1 MFVFTLFVMKR
12 VFLRNI
18 AVFVDPIKNY
28 LSVAVI
34 ASVLGF
40 LGGYHFSSTK
50 AEVEKLKVQQV
61 ALQEENKNLIKKLE
75 VEHEHQKTTQIN
87 AAKTQEDLD
96 NLEKRYASAIDELNA
111 LQLQFSEYTD
121 SDTATLPSDATA
133 SSAVSQGKCDCS
145 GKDKRAFQKLLN
157 DQMIVARDCDINATY
172 LNNLIEWYG
181 MISQKLNVKE

>member
-1 MFVFTLFVMKR
+1 MLS
-12 VFLRNI
+12 
-18 AVFVDPIKNY
+18 IKNT
-28 LSVAVI
+28 LIAGAVAFAVGYI
-34 ASVLGF
+34 A
-40 LGGYHFSSTK
+40 GYATRDDQ
-50 AEVEKLKVQQV
+50 AEIERLNV
-61 ALQEENKNLIKKLE
+61 AKNALEQERANLIQQLE
-75 VEHEHQKTTQIN
+75 VEHEHQKTAQIN
-87 AAKTQEDLD
+87 AAKMQEDLD
-96 NLEKRYASAIDELNA
+96 DLEKRYTSAIDELNA

>member
-1 MFVFTLFVMKR
+1 M
-12 VFLRNI
+12 
-18 AVFVDPIKNY
+18 
-28 LSVAVI
+28 LSVKNTLVAGAIAFAVGYI
-34 ASVLGF
+34 A
-40 LGGYHFSSTK
+40 GYATRDDQ
-50 AEVEKLKVQQV
+50 AEIERLNV
-61 ALQEENKNLIKKLE
+61 AKYALDQERANLIQQLE
-75 VEHEHQKTTQIN
+75 VEHEHQKTAQIN

-96 NLEKRYASAIDELNA
+96 DLEKRYASAIDELNA

-121 SDTATLPSDATA
+121 SDTATLSKDAGSAT
-133 SSAVSQGKCDCS
+133 AVSQGKCDCS

>member
-1 MFVFTLFVMKR
+1 MKR

-50 AEVEKLKVQQV
+50 AEVDTLKVQQV

-96 NLEKRYASAIDELNA
+96 NLEKRYASAINELNA

-133 SSAVSQGKCDCS
+133 SRTVQKDKCQCS
-145 GKDKRAFQKLLN
+145 GKDKAKLQRLLN
-157 DQMIVARDCDINATY
+157 EQLIVAKDCDITTTY
-172 LNNLIEWYG
+172 YNHLIDWYK
-181 MISQKLNVKE
+181 SVSR

>member
-1 MFVFTLFVMKR
+1 M
-12 VFLRNI
+12 
-18 AVFVDPIKNY
+18 FVDPIKNY

-50 AEVEKLKVQQV
+50 AEVDKLKVQQV

-87 AAKTQEDLD
+87 AAKTQKDLD
-96 NLEKRYASAIDELNA
+96 DLEKRYASAIDELNA
-111 LQLQFSEYTD
+111 LQLQFTEYTD
-121 SDTATLPSDATA
+121 SDSATLPSDATA
-133 SSAVSQGKCDCS
+133 ASAVSQGKCGCS
-145 GKDKRAFQKLLN
+145 GADKRKLQKVINEQL
-157 DQMIVARDCDINATY
+157 IVAKDCDINATY

-181 MISQKLNVKE
+181 SIGKRGL

>member
-1 MFVFTLFVMKR
+1 MLS
-12 VFLRNI
+12 
-18 AVFVDPIKNY
+18 IKNT
-28 LSVAVI
+28 LIAGAVAFAVGYI
-34 ASVLGF
+34 A
-40 LGGYHFSSTK
+40 GYATRDDQ
-50 AEVEKLKVQQV
+50 AEIERLNV
-61 ALQEENKNLIKKLE
+61 AKNALEQERANLIQQLE
-75 VEHEHQKTTQIN
+75 VEHEHQKTAQIN

-96 NLEKRYASAIDELNA
+96 DLEKRYTSAIDELNA
-111 LQLQFSEYTD
+111 LQLQFTEYTD
-121 SDTATLPSDATA
+121 SDSATLPSDATA

>member
-1 MFVFTLFVMKR
+1 MLS
-12 VFLRNI
+12 
-18 AVFVDPIKNY
+18 IKNT
-28 LSVAVI
+28 LIAGAVAFAVGYI
-34 ASVLGF
+34 A
-40 LGGYHFSSTK
+40 GYATRDDQ
-50 AEVEKLKVQQV
+50 AEIERLNVSKN
-61 ALQEENKNLIKKLE
+61 ALEQERANLIQQLE
-75 VEHEHQKTTQIN
+75 VEHEHQKTAQIN
-87 AAKTQEDLD
+87 AAKMQEDLD
-96 NLEKRYASAIDELNA
+96 DLEKRYASAIDELNA

>member
-1 MFVFTLFVMKR
+1 MLSNKNTL
-12 VFLRNI
+12 I
-18 AVFVDPIKNY
+18 AGALAF
-28 LSVAVI
+28 AV
-34 ASVLGF
+34 GF
-40 LGGYHFSSTK
+40 LTGYSTRDDQ
-50 AEVEKLKVQQV
+50 AEIERLNV
-61 ALQEENKNLIKKLE
+61 AKYALDQERANLIQQLE
-75 VEHEHQKTTQIN
+75 VEHEHQKTAQIN

-96 NLEKRYASAIDELNA
+96 DLEKRYASAINELNA

-121 SDTATLPSDATA
+121 SYTSALSKDASA

>member
-1 MFVFTLFVMKR
+1 MLS
-12 VFLRNI
+12 
-18 AVFVDPIKNY
+18 IKNT
-28 LSVAVI
+28 LIAGAVAFAVGYI
-34 ASVLGF
+34 A
-40 LGGYHFSSTK
+40 GYATRDDQ
-50 AEVEKLKVQQV
+50 AEIERLNV
-61 ALQEENKNLIKKLE
+61 AKNALEQERANLIQQLE
-75 VEHEHQKTTQIN
+75 VEHEHQKTAQIN

-96 NLEKRYASAIDELNA
+96 DLEKRYASAIDELNA
-111 LQLQFSEYTD
+111 LQLQFTEYTD
-121 SDTATLPSDATA
+121 SDSATLPSDATA

>member
-1 MFVFTLFVMKR
+1 MLS
-12 VFLRNI
+12 
-18 AVFVDPIKNY
+18 IKNT
-28 LSVAVI
+28 LILGAVAFAVGYI
-34 ASVLGF
+34 A
-40 LGGYHFSSTK
+40 GYATRDDQ
-50 AEVEKLKVQQV
+50 AEIERLNV
-61 ALQEENKNLIKKLE
+61 AKYALDQERANLIQQLE

-96 NLEKRYASAIDELNA
+96 DLEKRYASAIDELNA

-121 SDTATLPSDATA
+121 SDTATLSKDAGSAT
-133 SSAVSQGKCDCS
+133 AVSQGKCDCS

-181 MISQKLNVKE
+181 SISK